1 MYCNTT
7 NQTATIEFSDVQKNE
22 LSIYRDFYEVDD
34 LKYDNGHLNTKI
46 YLNDK
51 VELYNRTQL
60 FTQRY
65 NVTISLKNN
74 QTDEV
79 YISFDKLN

>member
-1 MYCNTT
+1 MSCNTT

-51 VELYNRTQL
+51 GELYNRTQL